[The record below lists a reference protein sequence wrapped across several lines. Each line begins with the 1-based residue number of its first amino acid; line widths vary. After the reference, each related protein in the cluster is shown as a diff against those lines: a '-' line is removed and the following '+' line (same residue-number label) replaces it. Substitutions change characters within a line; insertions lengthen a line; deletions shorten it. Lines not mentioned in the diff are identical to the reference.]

1 MNLTFEYG
9 LVPVT
14 DKPTS
19 VTKNTSNALD
29 HIITDSLIHGTIN
42 TGIIKLDISV
52 DFPVFLIAETEKR
65 MTPVGGEVQITKRL
79 VNNKTEEK
87 F

>member
-19 VTKNTSNALD
+19 VTKNTANALD

-42 TGIIKLDISV
+42 TGIIKLDIS
-52 DFPVFLIAETEKR
+52 DHFPVFLIAETEKR